1 MTTVGRFL
9 TAIGHEHRLE
19 GELLLA
25 QQLNTSRAGIIANP
39 DKEIPVE
46 CQPELAQLAN
56 RLKAGE
62 PFAYIFGEQE
72 FWGLSFK
79 VSSQVLIPRPETEL
93 LVELTVGFCG
103 EGAAVHDLGTGSGA
117 IAVAISHERP
127 DLRVSASDA
136 SDAAL
141 KIARANA
148 RRHHTAVT
156 FTHSD
161 WFRSLNGTFECIVSN
176 PPYIAEADPH
186 LPDLKYEP
194 TSALVSGADGLDA
207 LTHIIGNAANYLTKG
222 GALVLE
228 HGFDQGEKIMALLG
242 EHGYD
247 NVAAHVDL
255 AGHHRATTAIAP
267 S

>member
-25 QQLNTSRAGIIANP
+25 QQLDTSRAGIIANP

-46 CQPELAQLAN
+46 YQPELDQLAN

-62 PFAYIFGEQE
+62 PFAYILGEQE
-72 FWGLSFK
+72 FWGLSLK

-93 LVELTVGFCG
+93 LVELTVEFCG
-103 EGAAVHDLGTGSGA
+103 DGATVHDLGTGSGA
-117 IAVAISHERP
+117 IAVAVSCERP

-136 SDAAL
+136 SDGAL
-141 KIARANA
+141 EMARTNA
-148 RRHHTAVT
+148 QRHNAAVT

-161 WFRSLNGTFECIVSN
+161 WFQNLNDTFDCIVSN

-194 TSALVSGADGLDA
+194 DSALVSGSEGLDA
-207 LTHIIGNAANYLTKG
+207 LTHIIANAANFLTKG

-228 HGFDQGEKIMALLG
+228 HGFDQGEKVMALLG
-242 EHGYD
+242 KHGYD
-247 NVAAHVDL
+247 NVAAHKDL

-267 S
+267 G